1 MAASKSQGSYFGL
14 FLVGGTVLCGGLAYI
29 GSGTGK
35 LLLVVGA
42 AILLA
47 AAIGFLKIKPLEG
60 ETPVLASPE
69 SMKWLGAGVALLGWL
84 VTIGGLHLVNSN
96 GGRIV
101 VALLGIGVSFFGILY
116 VLPAAFNKT
125 AFWKKPAGASTRASI
140 TTLAGKGTMDAGF
153 TAPPG
158 TMESARMESAR

>member
-125 AFWKKPAGASTRASI
+125 AFWKKTSATSAR
-140 TTLAGKGTMDAGF
+140 AGF
-153 TAPPG
+153 SSVAGRATLDSELTAAPTAMG
-158 TMESARMESAR
+158 GMK